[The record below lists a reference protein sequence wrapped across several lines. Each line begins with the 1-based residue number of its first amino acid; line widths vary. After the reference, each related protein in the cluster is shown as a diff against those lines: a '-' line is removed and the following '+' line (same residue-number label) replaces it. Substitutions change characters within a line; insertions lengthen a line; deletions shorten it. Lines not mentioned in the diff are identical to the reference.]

1 MSDIQVIGVASKRRP
16 AEAQAEHDKPRRK
29 RTPRP
34 APLPDAIA
42 YTVADACRI
51 AGIGRTKL
59 YELIGANRLKVSR
72 AAGRVLVLGD
82 SLRALLTADA
92 A

>member
-1 MSDIQVIGVASKRRP
+1 MRGKPVPAADPYKRR
-16 AEAQAEHDKPRRK
+16 K
-29 RTPRP
+29 PRP
-34 APLPDAIA
+34 APLPDALA
-42 YTVADACRI
+42 YTVQDACRV

-82 SLRALLTADA
+82 SLRTLLTSEA